1 MSRVLLRRIAVMAWA
16 YALALQPIIAA
27 SLLQLPHDSQ
37 VFCSGA
43 ADGGGAPA
51 GHGQDVS
58 CCLSACCASLNAVV
72 AQRATL
78 ISLSGRMRTAV
89 AEPQTFA
96 PAPER
101 YPRSRAP
108 PA

>member
-1 MSRVLLRRIAVMAWA
+1 MSRVLLRRLAVLVWA

-27 SLLQLPHDSQ
+27 SLLELPHDSQ
-37 VFCSGA
+37 VFCSGT
-43 ADGGGAPA
+43 ADGGAPPV
-51 GHGQDVS
+51 GHGPDVA
-58 CCLSACCASLNAVV
+58 CCLSACCAGLSAVV

-78 ISLSGRMRTAV
+78 VRLSGRIRTAIT
-89 AEPQTFA
+89 EPQAFV
-96 PAPER
+96 PAQER